1 MRRPPRWQAPL
12 HHGAWDRKRT
22 LRESL
27 TVLAGLLVLTLLAA
41 LIGPGFVDW
50 RAYRPQIEARLSE
63 ALGVETQIGG
73 GITLRLLPSPRISL
87 EDVRIGNGDGAAS
100 SATAERATVEL
111 ALAALARGEFRFSEA
126 ELDGASIA
134 LSLDDAGLIRLP
146 ERMGKGIPA
155 EARLDRLRISRSA
168 LIWREAGR
176 PPLMISPIAAEV
188 SAVSLAGPWRF
199 EGEVAGASL
208 RVTTGE
214 LEEGGRLRAKAF
226 LTGEELQVSFD
237 GALVLPAGQGGVGAE
252 LDGTFNLS
260 PGGAVAL
267 SGRVKGSSRQLD
279 LAALTLDLAG
289 GAARLEGEGQ
299 YLPGTATGSL
309 ALRARRLDVDALAA
323 ALAERPG
330 AERALHGLPG
340 SFDVGLDLD
349 QLIWRGEDFSALAL
363 RGRLHDGGLSD
374 ASASLRV
381 AGALVGASGS
391 LAPDGA
397 SGRLNLKAEDARRV
411 ALVLARSGLDPTLAD
426 FIASLGRID
435 ADATG
440 SWTSERIAFQRLLVT
455 GSSGLRLD
463 ASGELMPSR
472 LSAKATVSGLALDTL
487 PPGTSFAGLT
497 RQRDIALDLTLADAR
512 FRNAPPGSARLD
524 IHRQGDAWRL
534 SRLAVEGFGGVSVTG
549 QGALLAEGGEISGRV
564 RAPRFETLTALAG
577 PLLPESVS
585 QALARAG
592 DGLARFDAGFRL
604 TRAASGETGLT
615 AEGTAAAGKLTV
627 DGLVDRA
634 GKWSRATLGF
644 DLSDRRQA
652 FTALGLPVPLQGGPG
667 RLALDLGKGRT
678 VGSLAGPGLSLV
690 VEDATGGPQI
700 SLQADGPGQIL
711 PEGPARLLPDGVLD
725 AHARLELTNEAVK
738 LDAISAH
745 LGGLAAS
752 GSLTLPREGRYTGRF
767 VIPSA
772 DLRSLLAA
780 ALGSAAPTPGSTWST
795 ARFGRV
801 AELADFEIAAEAGA
815 LTAFD
820 GGVVRNAR
828 FTLRS
833 DGDGLRVEDIA
844 GAYGGGRVAGRLG
857 LRRDG
862 GLAQLNGRLDLSAI
876 DLGELTRGAVG
887 GKASGR
893 IEFGGS
899 GETPARLIA
908 GLSGAG
914 SLSVTGA
921 RLARFDPAAYARIIA
936 DTGEDASESETARL
950 QDRLNAALDRDA
962 WALGEVTLPF
972 TLAGGLIRLQPF
984 SFDRNGLRAE
994 ASGIVD
1000 LRALNA
1006 DLRLGLK
1013 PLGALPK
1020 GWPGD
1025 APQIGIA
1032 WRGPLTALRR
1042 ESDVSALS
1050 NTVAARALAREIER
1064 VEAFEA
1070 DARERAAHARRL
1082 RAEREMHENE
1092 RKLGEFLKAEE
1103 ERRIAEQKRAEEA
1116 RRLEEERR
1124 LAEEKR
1130 AEEARRAEQVRM
1142 EQEIRRRV
1150 EAEVRARAAAERAAA
1165 QQQAPPLVLPGAP
1178 PAFYMPEAPQQAP
1191 APPRNI
1197 APPLAPPLQIDRVPQ
1212 PLSRGTLPN

>member
-1 MRRPPRWQAPL
+1 M
-12 HHGAWDRKRT
+12 
-22 LRESL
+22 RESL
-27 TVLAGLLVLTLLAA
+27 TVLAGLLVLALLAA

-63 ALGVETQIGG
+63 ALGVETQVGG
-73 GITLRLLPSPRISL
+73 GIALRLLPSPRISL

-126 ELDGASIA
+126 ELDGAAIT

-146 ERMGKGIPA
+146 ERVGKGLPV
-155 EARLDRLRISRSA
+155 EARLDRLRIGRSA

-176 PPLMISPIAAEV
+176 PPLTIAPIAAEV

-226 LTGEELQVSFD
+226 LTGQELQLSFD
-237 GALVLPAGQGGVGAE
+237 GAFVLPLGQGGVGAE

-267 SGRVKGSSRQLD
+267 SGRVRGGSRQLD
-279 LAALTLDLAG
+279 LAGLVLDLAG

-299 YLPGTATGSL
+299 YLPGTGTGSL
-309 ALRARRLDVDALAA
+309 ALRARRLDVDALAT

-330 AERALHGLPG
+330 AEQALHGLPG

-391 LAPDGA
+391 LGLDGA

-411 ALVLARSGLDPTLAD
+411 ALVLARAGLDPALAD

-440 SWTSERIAFQRLLVT
+440 SWSPERTAFQRLLVA

-463 ASGELMPSR
+463 ASGELVPSR

-487 PPGTSFAGLT
+487 PPGTSFSGLI

-524 IHRQGDAWRL
+524 LRREGDAWRL
-534 SRLAVEGFGGVSVTG
+534 SRLAVDGFGGVSVTG
-549 QGALLAEGGEISGRV
+549 QGALLTEGGEISGRV

-604 TRAASGETGLT
+604 TRATSGETGLT

-627 DGLVDRA
+627 DGLVDR
-634 GKWSRATLGF
+634 GGNWSRATLGF
-644 DLSDRRQA
+644 DLTDRRQA
-652 FTALGLPVPLQGGPG
+652 FTALGLPVPLQGGPA
-667 RLALDLGKGRT
+667 RLALDFGKGRM

-690 VEDATGGPQI
+690 VEDGTAGPQV

-725 AHARLELTNEAVK
+725 AHARLELANDAVK
-738 LDAISAH
+738 LDAIAAH
-745 LGGLAAS
+745 LGGLTAS
-752 GSLTLPREGRYTGRF
+752 GSLILPREGRYTGRLT
-767 VIPSA
+767 IPSA
-772 DLRSLLAA
+772 DLRALLAA
-780 ALGSAAPTPGSTWST
+780 ALGSASPTPGSTWST

-801 AELADFEIAAEAGA
+801 AELPDFEIAMEAGT

-820 GGVVRNAR
+820 GGIVRNAR
-828 FTLRS
+828 FSLRS
-833 DGDGLRVEDIA
+833 DDDGFRVEDIF
-844 GAYGGGRVAGRLG
+844 GAYVGGRVAGRLG

-862 GLAQLNGRLDLSAI
+862 GLAQLNGRLDLTAI

-893 IEFGGS
+893 VEFGGS

-921 RLARFDPAAYARIIA
+921 RLARLDPAAYARIIA
-936 DTGEDASESETARL
+936 GTGEDASESETARL
-950 QDRLNAALDRDA
+950 QDRVNAALDRDA

-1032 WRGPLTALRR
+1032 WRGPLTGLRR

-1092 RKLGEFLKAEE
+1092 RKLGEFQKAEE

-1124 LAEEKR
+1124 IAEEKR

-1165 QQQAPPLVLPGAP
+1165 QQPAPPLILPGAP
-1178 PAFYMPEAPQQAP
+1178 PSYFTPEAPQQVP
-1191 APPRNI
+1191 GPPRN
-1197 APPLAPPLQIDRVPQ
+1197 LAPPLPPPVHIDPVPQ